1 MRYINYRT
9 RASYWEYYQKGTL
22 LINQS
27 LLMRTG
33 NCHGQMDF
41 TISLAIK
48 QFGPRRDGKVVPTM
62 DGCTTGSGCKHLGM
76 WHDHGL
82 SRSFSRKLFK
92 GAVPN

>member
-1 MRYINYRT
+1 MRHINYRT
-9 RASYWEYYQKGTL
+9 RVSYWGILQKRGFA
-22 LINQS
+22 NQS
-27 LLMRTG
+27 KLANEDRY
-33 NCHGQMDF
+33 CHGQMDF

-82 SRSFSRKLFK
+82 SRSFSWKLCK